1 METLFAV
8 KETIK
13 NVANCESNLTIQ
25 FLSTWQYLKKAWASI
40 LLFILLEHMTA
51 TLKLLVVGI
60 LHECENVYKCC
71 DLRQYQS

>member
-1 METLFAV
+1 MEALFAA

-13 NVANCESNLTIQ
+13 YVANRESNPIQ
-25 FLSTWQYLKKAWASI
+25 LLSTWQYLKKAWASI

-51 TLKLLVVGI
+51 TLRLLVVGI

-71 DLRQYQS
+71 ELRQYQS